1 VYGKNPPPLR
11 FNVYRNVVLRKD
23 HRPYYFKRAYQKF
36 QKFYANRYL
45 GTQFENLG
53 RGGVFMKPWHV
64 ELFGGPIS
72 MGSYHT
78 VIASP
83 DRKVRLTVWAG
94 SDDIRGI
101 EIGDYCLICPGV
113 RIASAERITIGHS
126 CMIAS
131 GAYLTDSDW
140 HDIYDRSI
148 PVGKSAPITLEENVW
163 IGDSVIVCK
172 GVTIGKNSII
182 GAGSVVVSDIPDNA
196 IAVGNPA
203 KVVRY
208 LDPSEGMKTRGHWL
222 ANPGKLAR
230 DFDILDRAQLEG
242 NTITGWIRSLLFPRK
257 GD

>member
-1 VYGKNPPPLR
+1 M
-11 FNVYRNVVLRKD
+11 RKD
-23 HRPYYFKRAYQKF
+23 HRPYYVKQAYLRF

-45 GTQFENLG
+45 RPQFERLG
-53 RGGVFMKPWHV
+53 RGGAYMKPWHV

-72 MGSYHT
+72 LGAYPT

-94 SDDIRGI
+94 SETVRGI

-113 RIASAERITIGHS
+113 RIAAAERISIGDS
-126 CMIAS
+126 CMLAS

-140 HDIYDRSI
+140 HDIYDRSM
-148 PVGKSAPITLEENVW
+148 PVGKSAPIILEENVW

-182 GAGSVVVSDIPDNA
+182 GAGSVVVSDIPENT

-203 KVVRY
+203 RVVRH
-208 LDPSEGMKTRGHWL
+208 LDPRESMKTRGHWL
-222 ANPGKLAR
+222 ANPRKLAR
-230 DFDILDRAQLEG
+230 DFDILDRAQLKG
-242 NTITGWIRSLLFPRK
+242 NSLKGWARSLLFPRS